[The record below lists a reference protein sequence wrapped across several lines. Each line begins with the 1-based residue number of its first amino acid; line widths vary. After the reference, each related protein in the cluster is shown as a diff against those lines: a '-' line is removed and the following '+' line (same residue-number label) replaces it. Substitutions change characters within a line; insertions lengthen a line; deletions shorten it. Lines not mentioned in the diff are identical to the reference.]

1 MTRSTRLAAITL
13 TALTALSGVLVLAAG
28 APTKTPANYETCTTL
43 ACQYRAAFESLK
55 EN

>member
-28 APTKTPANYETCTTL
+28 APTKTPANYETCNI
-43 ACQYRAAFESLK
+43 ACEYTAAFNSLK